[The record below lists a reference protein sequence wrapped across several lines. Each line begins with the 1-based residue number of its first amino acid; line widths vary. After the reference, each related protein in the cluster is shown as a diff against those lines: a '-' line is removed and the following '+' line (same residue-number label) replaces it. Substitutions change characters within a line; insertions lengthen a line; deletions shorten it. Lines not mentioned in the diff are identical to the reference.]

1 MRTQQPPNRSHPI
14 ASLGVLIVASLFS
27 TGFTVVPP
35 SIEEGS
41 VGPNGIDALRLQ
53 RSPFNLTGRKIVI
66 GQVEVGRPPMFGV
79 DKAQDRLKR
88 IQPEHSFFHLKL
100 NQVFYRDRLAISNT
114 LTMDPP
120 IDGETL
126 QTQVDPHATQV
137 ASIILGQHKLQQ
149 GVAPNARVYSAAAG
163 GIMRG
168 AQREDCLAAQMVALQ
183 NSNDVRAINLSFGE
197 SLSED
202 PRPDA
207 LLDGNALLTQ
217 CVDWSA
223 RVQDVLYVIAGNQG
237 KGGIPIPT
245 DHYNGMTIAS
255 SKAVNSKAVNDRS
268 SNRYSKIDFSNLGDT
283 IPSLSQPR
291 RGKESNT
298 GNRRQVALS
307 APGHRI
313 TVRKLNGQIT
323 TATGTS
329 FATPHVTGT
338 VALLQEWGDRQ
349 LVKSCKRGRGCSLP
363 WTTDSRRHEVMKVVL
378 MNSADKL
385 QDLGDGNLLGMS
397 RTMMQKN
404 NQDWF
409 TSKSFTSQN
418 LPSDSAS
425 NPSPLNVQFG
435 TGHLNASRAHQQFNG
450 GQWKPGLVPP
460 IGWDYRTIDQS
471 RVVDYAI
478 SPELKAN
485 SYISLTLAW
494 DRRVDL
500 QDRNLNGKFDLTE
513 TFVDRGLNNLD
524 LYLMSM
530 DEQDTSRSIASSVS
544 DVDSVEH
551 IFHKIPRSGQ
561 YKIRVVFRSQINEP
575 TQAFALAWWS
585 VPVVNLR

>member
-1 MRTQQPPNRSHPI
+1 
-14 ASLGVLIVASLFS
+14 
-27 TGFTVVPP
+27 
-35 SIEEGS
+35 
-41 VGPNGIDALRLQ
+41 
-53 RSPFNLTGRKIVI
+53 
-66 GQVEVGRPPMFGV
+66 
-79 DKAQDRLKR
+79 
-88 IQPEHSFFHLKL
+88 
-100 NQVFYRDRLAISNT
+100 
-114 LTMDPP
+114 
-120 IDGETL
+120 
-126 QTQVDPHATQV
+126 
-137 ASIILGQHKLQQ
+137 
-149 GVAPNARVYSAAAG
+149 
-163 GIMRG
+163 
-168 AQREDCLAAQMVALQ
+168 
-183 NSNDVRAINLSFGE
+183 
-197 SLSED
+197 
-202 PRPDA
+202 
-207 LLDGNALLTQ
+207 
-217 CVDWSA
+217 
-223 RVQDVLYVIAGNQG
+223 
-237 KGGIPIPT
+237 
-245 DHYNGMTIAS
+245 
-255 SKAVNSKAVNDRS
+255 
-268 SNRYSKIDFSNLGDT
+268 
-283 IPSLSQPR
+283 
-291 RGKESNT
+291 
-298 GNRRQVALS
+298 
-307 APGHRI
+307 
-313 TVRKLNGQIT
+313 
-323 TATGTS
+323 
-329 FATPHVTGT
+329 
-338 VALLQEWGDRQ
+338 
-349 LVKSCKRGRGCSLP
+349 
-363 WTTDSRRHEVMKVVL
+363 

-575 TQAFALAWWS
+575 TQVFALAWWS